1 MSDEE
6 VPTVFDALNEYF
18 RLKGKFEND
27 NKAIKKK
34 IINNQTLSKREKRS
48 EFLKLRPKCVNC
60 KRPSKL
66 GTIFTISY
74 YPDNDTEHG
83 YRKFKASCGDLS
95 YPCNLNI
102 EINIGKY
109 ESIEQL
115 MNDMRNDINN
125 SKNEIIIDKNN
136 LLFGLVT
143 TETAI
148 ENFDTNKTYINNLTS
163 LYERYLDEWNKVV
176 DNPQKNDELE
186 EALIQ
191 SYQSIDEIKQ
201 CIKKMN
207 ENDDVQFA
215 VDAANIYHNTLH
227 PLLKKIRQ
235 LKYSINYVYNDDS
248 SDNFKLIQ
256 QKYGIDDILVTG
268 FDNKLI
274 AYDIGL
280 KATKPQ
286 KKKPLLIIESDESK
300 EEEEKEKEEEE
311 KPRFKISIKDPQD
324 IPSKLYDEPII
335 GKGEDGIE
343 WNEPKYKYLW
353 SKLSPKLKDIFKLNI
368 DWMKEFMNN
377 CVNEQINHGPNW
389 NGCKLITPPNIIIP
403 PREVNGQYDFG
414 VTIYNTLFNK
424 LPKSLQSTYLTFYK
438 VDPTT
443 KRKDYKHLEEEM
455 NRLVEREVNFG
466 RGFF

>member
-163 LYERYLDEWNKVV
+163 LYDRYLDEWNKVV
-176 DNPQKNDELE
+176 DNTQKNDELE

-300 EEEEKEKEEEE
+300 EEEEEEE
-311 KPRFKISIKDPQD
+311 
-324 IPSKLYDEPII
+324 
-335 GKGEDGIE
+335 
-343 WNEPKYKYLW
+343 
-353 SKLSPKLKDIFKLNI
+353 
-368 DWMKEFMNN
+368 
-377 CVNEQINHGPNW
+377 
-389 NGCKLITPPNIIIP
+389 
-403 PREVNGQYDFG
+403 
-414 VTIYNTLFNK
+414 
-424 LPKSLQSTYLTFYK
+424 
-438 VDPTT
+438 
-443 KRKDYKHLEEEM
+443 
-455 NRLVEREVNFG
+455 
-466 RGFF
+466 